1 MDAYRS
7 LVIAPLDA
15 NSPDIGRSLW
25 ILEDIRARTKQ
36 SLAGIRP
43 AALDWSPPPALNSIG
58 TLLAHIAAIE
68 ADWLYTDVL
77 GQPFPPD
84 VAALLPP
91 AVREA
96 DGHLTRVG
104 GRPLADHLAVL
115 DAIRAR
121 VLAAFGAM
129 SPAEYRRARRLAT
142 YEVTPEWCL
151 YHLAEH
157 EAAHRGEFETV
168 RTLAEAAL
176 TAPAITSLEGGI

>member
-1 MDAYRS
+1 MDSYRS
-7 LVIAPLDA
+7 LVIAPRDA
-15 NSPDIGRSLW
+15 ASADIGRALW
-25 ILEDIRARTKQ
+25 IIEDVRVRTKQ
-36 SLAGIRP
+36 SLAGIPP
-43 AALDWSPPPALNSIG
+43 AALDWSPAPALNSIG

-68 ADWLYTDVL
+68 ADWLYTDVR

-84 VAALLPP
+84 IATLLPP

-104 GRPLADHLAVL
+104 DRALANHLATL
-115 DAIRAR
+115 DTIRAR
-121 VLAAFGAM
+121 VRETFEGM
-129 SPAEYRRARRLAT
+129 SDEEYRRVRRLDA

-157 EAAHRGEFETV
+157 EAAHRGELETV

-176 TAPAITSLEGGI
+176 VASPLSSEGGNA